1 MLNQRSQND
10 VRITLISRCRRCQP
24 IFNQISTSKRRRMPA
39 GISSGHNSF
48 TLHLISGKRNPSK
61 KLTHQNEEVGKL
73 AILFC
78 GFHVFLQRN
87 LLKTVVQKISKKIW
101 PF

>member
-1 MLNQRSQND
+1 MPNIFFYVSAEQNPIQDLN
-10 VRITLISRCRRCQP
+10 
-24 IFNQISTSKRRRMPA
+24 
-39 GISSGHNSF
+39 ISSGHNSF

-73 AILFC
+73 ATLLC

-87 LLKTVVQKISKKIW
+87 L
-101 PF
+101 